1 MNKLLSNVREIAFID
16 PAVQD
21 VPALLAGLRPEVVPV
36 LLGGEFPAAQVI
48 AHTVRRYEGLNAI
61 HVVVH
66 GRPGE
71 LSFSAGALSEARIDR
86 YSTDLAAIGE
96 ALGPHGQVLLWSCHA
111 GEGVRGRAF
120 VGALSRAIGA
130 PVAAAT
136 GLVGSALLGGNW
148 ELDTRSHEFVA
159 RPPLTNAGAAE
170 YSHVL
175 ALQLFNVALEGAGM
189 SCYAGPAAALLKV
202 LRGRT
207 RSTELKPR

>member
-1 MNKLLSNVREIAFID
+1 MNKPLSNVREIAFID

-21 VPALLAGLRPEVVPV
+21 VPVLIAGLRPEVLPV
-36 LLGGEFPAAQVI
+36 LLGGEFPAAKVI
-48 AHTVRRYEGLNAI
+48 ANTVRHYEGLDAI
-61 HVVVH
+61 HIVVH
-66 GRPGE
+66 GRAGE
-71 LSFSAGALSEARIDR
+71 LSFSAGALSGARIDR

-136 GLVGSALLGGNW
+136 GLVGSASFGGNW
-148 ELDTRSHEFVA
+148 ELDTRSHELVA

-170 YSHVL
+170 YSYVL
-175 ALQLFNVALEGAGM
+175 ALQLFSATVSIEGNPQNESGTYY
-189 SCYAGPAAALLKV
+189 SV
-202 LRGRT
+202 R
-207 RSTELKPR
+207 